1 MAYTNSPSY
10 VSGTGPTFSTISDLI
25 KAATAS
31 EDAPLRRP
39 PTEGLRSDLLNGRSG
54 SQNSSLLTDHM
65 EPDAMK
71 QHDRS
76 LNSSRQE
83 ARSRPRLRAANE
95 KILEIKN
102 RIFVGGLNKS
112 INEDDLRELFGSFGE
127 MLEVQI
133 KLRGDEN
140 ARGYGFVTFKTPS
153 DTDKALRAGA
163 GESLSIKGHK
173 LVVQP
178 AYRRVENHAR
188 GLNSLS
194 LNGNQS
200 PAGLLGSSM
209 MMCPTIGSFP
219 SYPFGFP
226 GSTLPGTYPFY
237 PSPYYPVRHLLSCG
251 SHVALAVDLSHA
263 ELSVGNAD
271 GKFRIDALSDSAWN
285 PMPPYLPADRQIP
298 TRPSSSD
305 PSENDQFSPAPA
317 GSPNF
322 AYPPAPIIQVDSLSD
337 DPSLF
342 HLSRPRGGSGL
353 KGDFHDADNLGRIL
367 GAPKYHISPDARARK

>member
-1 MAYTNSPSY
+1 MNEPY
-10 VSGTGPTFSTISDLI
+10 
-25 KAATAS
+25 K
-31 EDAPLRRP
+31 PLN
-39 PTEGLRSDLLNGRSG
+39 EADWL
-54 SQNSSLLTDHM
+54 
-65 EPDAMK
+65 K
-71 QHDRS
+71 
-76 LNSSRQE
+76 SRQLPRKP
-83 ARSRPRLRAANE
+83 APVRRLRAANE

-237 PSPYYPVRHLLSCG
+237 PSPYYPGAADPMSRWPLTYPMPNYPWG
-251 SHVALAVDLSHA
+251 MPMGN
-263 ELSVGNAD
+263 SV
-271 GKFRIDALSDSAWN
+271 SMPCPTPAWN
-285 PMPPYLPADRQIP
+285 PMPPYLPADRQQIP